1 MEKRSKGWEDKFVKL
16 KDVYQKLRD
25 EHINLLRQKAEADK
39 KLSVANAA
47 IDQSNKIQA
56 ELQNSLELSKVS
68 VEETTREL
76 QSMQLNQDE
85 KLRLLMMEKEELTKA
100 KNQLQVCWIVFWC
113 IYD

>member
-1 MEKRSKGWEDKFVKL
+1 MEKRSKGWEEKFVKL

-56 ELQNSLELSKVS
+56 EMELSKS
-68 VEETTREL
+68 SAEEVAKDL
-76 QSMQLNQDE
+76 QSIKLNQDE
-85 KLRLLMMEKEELTKA
+85 KINLLIEEKEELVKS
-100 KNQLQVCWIVFWC
+100 NYQLKVS
-113 IYD
+113 

>member
-1 MEKRSKGWEDKFVKL
+1 MEKRSKGWEEKFVKL

-56 ELQNSLELSKVS
+56 ELQNSLELSKS
-68 VEETTREL
+68 STEEITKDL
-76 QSMQLNQDE
+76 QSIKLNQDE
-85 KLRLLMMEKEELTKA
+85 KISLLMAEKEELTKS
-100 KNQLQVCWIVFWC
+100 NDQLKVG
-113 IYD
+113 